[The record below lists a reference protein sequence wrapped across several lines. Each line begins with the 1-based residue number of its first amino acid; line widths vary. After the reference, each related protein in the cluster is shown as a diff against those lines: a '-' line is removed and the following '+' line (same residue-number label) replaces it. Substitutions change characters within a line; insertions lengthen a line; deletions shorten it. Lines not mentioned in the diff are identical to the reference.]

1 MEILKKLL
9 FNRKWVKREMFS
21 RVYKEAQD
29 EILETFAGDVDKEA
43 LVKANK
49 LVNDLL
55 SPVDLTRIITLNKTQ
70 GLIYIGG
77 EKADDLRL
85 QNLKAE
91 AEFLLK
97 SDIWKLLCETPK
109 ELAERQMFVASE
121 SLDDLKKGKSMLY
134 LLSTQK
140 NILALLSSYSPK
152 IIASNKSVV

>member
-1 MEILKKLL
+1 MEIIKKWL
-9 FNRKWVKREMFS
+9 FSQRWVKREMFS

-152 IIASNKSVV
+152 IVALNKSMV